1 VIWNVVVD
9 AAHSPIASG
18 CAAANKSLSAFE
30 RAQAGRVRDGRHFHN
45 HNLEVEGEEEG
56 ARSAGRAD

>member
-45 HNLEVEGEEEG
+45 HNLEEEG